1 MVDIRRLDEATVE
14 RIAAGEVVERPSSVV
29 KELVENSLD
38 AEATRVDVT
47 VERGGKDGITV
58 ADDGI
63 GMTETEVTRA
73 VEEHTTSKIRDIDD
87 LESGVGTLGFR
98 GEALHAV
105 GAVSRLTITTRPR
118 SDRDVD
124 SHRGTK
130 LTVEGGE
137 VTSVEPAGCPEG
149 TTIEVD
155 DLFYNVPA
163 RRKYLKQDGTEFA
176 HVNTVVTSYALANP
190 DIAVSLTHDGR
201 ETFATTGQN
210 DRREAV
216 MSVYGREVAQS
227 MVDVAA
233 ESEGS
238 GESGGDED
246 DLPDGPLDGVSGL
259 VSHPE
264 TTRSTREYCSTYVN
278 GRYVTASAVRDAVIE
293 AYGHQLAPDRYPFAV
308 LFLDVPAGDVDVNV
322 HPRKLEVRFADEEG
336 VREQIAAA
344 VESALLDEG
353 LLRSGAPRG
362 KSAPEQAEIAPE
374 RDESGDD
381 ESGPA
386 SGPTDAGDTDPAE
399 SSSGVGSPDA
409 TGSTADDG
417 PTARSRDSGP
427 DESVDPATASTTG
440 PTFSSDPSAPSPR
453 STPSE
458 TTASRESDDDGGSS
472 GADAS
477 TGAPPSTGDTSA
489 DVDPTDGDAT
499 AETADAAESSVG
511 AATETDASVDSTPER
526 DRTDRARKFAG
537 GHDQARLGDGEPAEG
552 AVGEASAFDSLPSM
566 RVLGQLHGTYVLAE
580 TDEGLVMVDQ
590 HAADE
595 RINYERLR
603 AEFAGETTTQA
614 LAQPVELSL
623 TAREAELFETYGEA
637 LATLG
642 FRAERVGDRTVEV
655 RTVPSLVAD
664 TADPDLLRDALAAFV
679 DGEGSAAE
687 TVEAAADELL
697 ADLACYPSIT
707 GNTSLTEGS
716 VTDLLERLDDCEN
729 PWACPHGRPVV
740 VEFDRDEIEARFERD
755 YPGHGGRR
763 D

>member
-38 AEATRVDVT
+38 ADATRVDVT
-47 VERGGKDGITV
+47 VERGGKDGVTV

-63 GMTETEVTRA
+63 GMTEPEVRRA

-98 GEALHAV
+98 GEALHAI

-124 SHRGTK
+124 SHRGTEI
-130 LTVEGGE
+130 TVEGGE

-190 DIAVSLTHDGR
+190 SIAVSLTHDGR

-216 MSVYGREVAQS
+216 MSVYGREVAES
-227 MVDVAA
+227 MVDVSA
-233 ESEGS
+233 GNDGDTGDDS
-238 GESGGDED
+238 G
-246 DLPDGPLDGVSGL
+246 LPDGPLDGVSGL

-278 GRYVTASAVRDAVIE
+278 GRYVTAGAVRDAVIE

-322 HPRKLEVRFADEEG
+322 HPRKLEVRFADEKG
-336 VREQIAAA
+336 VREQIETA
-344 VESALLDEG
+344 VEAALLEEG

-362 KSAPEQAEIAPE
+362 KSAPEQAEIAPD
-374 RDESGDD
+374 RGES
-381 ESGPA
+381 
-386 SGPTDAGDTDPAE
+386 DAGAE
-399 SSSGVGSPDA
+399 G
-409 TGSTADDG
+409 
-417 PTARSRDSGP
+417 GP
-427 DESVDPATASTTG
+427 DESTGPTESSPGTGSPDSAAPSSDGEATAESPAPDADETGDPATASTTG
-440 PTFSSDPSAPSPR
+440 PTFSSDPSTPSPR
-453 STPSE
+453 STPSSG
-458 TTASRESDDDGGSS
+458 TDPSTESNDDGAAS
-472 GADAS
+472 ADAS
-477 TGAPPSTGDTSA
+477 A
-489 DVDPTDGDAT
+489 DAT
-499 AETADAAESSVG
+499 SPADDAGATAGTASGESTTETAAAESPVGSAAGTEASVG
-511 AATETDASVDSTPER
+511 STPER
-526 DRTDRARKFAG
+526 DRDGGDDRPRKFAG
-537 GHDQARLGDGEPAEG
+537 GHDQARLGDGEPVE
-552 AVGEASAFDSLPSM
+552 VSDEASRAFGALPSM

-580 TDEGLVMVDQ
+580 TDEGLVMIDQ

-614 LAQPVELSL
+614 LARPVELSL

-637 LATLG
+637 LSTLG

-679 DGEGSAAE
+679 DGEGSAAD

-740 VEFDRDEIEARFERD
+740 VEFDAEEIEARFERD